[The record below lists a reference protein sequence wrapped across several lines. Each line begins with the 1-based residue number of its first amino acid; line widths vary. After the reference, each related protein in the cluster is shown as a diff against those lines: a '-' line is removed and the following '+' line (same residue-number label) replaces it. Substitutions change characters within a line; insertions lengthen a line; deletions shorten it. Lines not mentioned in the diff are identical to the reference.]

1 MRIRK
6 KLFGLLLILAC
17 LWTGPSAKAASLVEP
32 ASAFVQG
39 ERLTVFLPL
48 GDGTEQALFQT
59 GGRQFPAARGVQSI
73 AESGLPVTYYLL
85 VDTSTSMRGARED
98 IRAFAESLAEQS
110 GEGAGFGLL
119 LFGDSFSAVLEPT
132 EDSGAFLSAL
142 DDTAFDA
149 QRTDLLRGILDGIE
163 YVSSAE
169 RVTGGLTGLIV
180 ISDGVPDGA
189 DGGPDAE
196 EVRQRISD
204 AQETVIHTLWINSGL
219 AGAPQGRDL
228 LASIGSGAHPC
239 IEKSGGTRD
248 AAAEIAGYTDG
259 LSVVSF
265 LLETEPS
272 TPVSGDLFFQSAEED
287 GEQLLC
293 FAKLTD
299 VPILPVQMASVPE
312 TLPESPAL
320 QGSQPSSPDPSSA
333 VSAVPEPQGSAK
345 VWAYCMGIAAA
356 LLAAAC
362 TAAVFYKKHRRQ
374 TPGAPRGIYMRL
386 ETGAGKYAGKKTEF
400 FLTDEL
406 TIGRSRKCDLVWK
419 DRMTSP
425 VHARVFLRDG
435 LIFLEDLGSE
445 TGTFLGGMRIY
456 QKNRLRS
463 GDEISI
469 GRSSFRLRF

>member
-59 GGRQFPAARGVQSI
+59 GGRQFPAARGVQSL

-196 EVRQRISD
+196 KVRQRISD

-259 LSVVSF
+259 LSAVSF

-287 GEQLLC
+287 GGQLLYY
-293 FAKLTD
+293 AKLAD
-299 VPILPVQMASVPE
+299 IPVLLAQEDFAPAAPSALPAP
-312 TLPESPAL
+312 
-320 QGSQPSSPDPSSA
+320 QGSQPSSPDPSSV
-333 VSAVPEPQGSAK
+333 VSAVPESQDSAK

-374 TPGAPRGIYMRL
+374 TPGTHGIYMRL

>member
-17 LWTGPSAKAASLVEP
+17 LWTGPSAKAASLVVP

-48 GDGTEQALFQT
+48 GDGTEQASFQT
-59 GGRQFPAARGVQSI
+59 GGRQFPAARGVQSL
-73 AESGLPVTYYLL
+73 AESGMPVTYYLL

-272 TPVSGDLFFQSAEED
+272 APVSGDLFFQSAEED
-287 GEQLLC
+287 GGQLLYY
-293 FAKLTD
+293 AKLAD
-299 VPILPVQMASVPE
+299 IPVLLAQEDFAPAAPSALPAP
-312 TLPESPAL
+312 
-320 QGSQPSSPDPSSA
+320 QGSQPSSPDPSSV
-333 VSAVPEPQGSAK
+333 VSAVPESQDSAK

-374 TPGAPRGIYMRL
+374 MPGAHGIYMRL

>member
-39 ERLTVFLPL
+39 DRLTVFLPL

-59 GGRQFPAARGVQSI
+59 GGRQFPAARGVQSL

-98 IRAFAESLAEQS
+98 IRVFAESLAEQS

-169 RVTGGLTGLIV
+169 RATGGLTGLIV

-196 EVRQRISD
+196 KVRQRISD

-259 LSVVSF
+259 LSAVSF

-287 GEQLLC
+287 GGQLLYY
-293 FAKLTD
+293 AKLAD
-299 VPILPVQMASVPE
+299 IPVLLAQEDFAPAAPSALPAP
-312 TLPESPAL
+312 
-320 QGSQPSSPDPSSA
+320 QGSQLSPSDPSSV
-333 VSAVPEPQGSAK
+333 VSATPKPQASAK

-374 TPGAPRGIYMRL
+374 TPGTHGIYMRL

>member
-59 GGRQFPAARGVQSI
+59 GGRQFPAARGVQSL

-169 RVTGGLTGLIV
+169 RATGGLTGLIV

-196 EVRQRISD
+196 KVRQRISD

-259 LSVVSF
+259 LSAVSF

-287 GEQLLC
+287 GGQLLYY
-293 FAKLTD
+293 AKLAD
-299 VPILPVQMASVPE
+299 IPVLLAQEDFAPAAPSALPAP
-312 TLPESPAL
+312 
-320 QGSQPSSPDPSSA
+320 QGSQPSSPDPSSV
-333 VSAVPEPQGSAK
+333 VSAVPESQGSAK
-345 VWAYCMGIAAA
+345 VWAYCLGIAAA

-374 TPGAPRGIYMRL
+374 MPGTHGIYMRL